1 MLNFFKKCNYGTL
14 IESIIVNQ
22 KTINMK
28 TSNNNRKVTFDKMLA
43 LLNRGVDTYI
53 EEFGRKS
60 FKNPSFVFVD
70 RKQAA

>member
-1 MLNFFKKCNYGTL
+1 
-14 IESIIVNQ
+14 VNQ

-70 RKQAA
+70 RQQAA